1 MIEIDFFLFLFPA
14 LMSITWTIGAIW
26 QYRVSEYH
34 QPAGERPSEA
44 CLAQPVSV
52 LIPCFNEAQ
61 QVTDTVT
68 HALAIT
74 QKDFEVIAIDD
85 GSTDE
90 TLRLLNDL
98 AAHHPRLR
106 VLALGSNQGKAA
118 ALRAGAKIAKF
129 PILICIDGDARIDR
143 DAPAWL
149 AHRFMENPRLGA
161 ATGNPRV
168 RNRHSILT
176 RLQLGEFS
184 TIVGTIKRA
193 QMRLGCLFTVSGV
206 IAAFRK
212 SAVEE
217 VGYWTA
223 DALTE
228 DIDITWKIQ
237 RAGWTAAF
245 EPRALVWIL
254 TPATWNGLWRQRLRW
269 AMGGAQVMLRNIDV
283 IARSPSMGLRILML
297 EMIASVVWCYL
308 LAIFSTGTLINTAI
322 ALASG
327 VTPVVAIG
335 EGALILLVLCLLQ
348 FTVGTLIDHRYDP
361 TAWRSVIF
369 IPFYPAAFWILQFAA
384 TLVAYPKVLTRR
396 RGRPATWISP
406 DRGHP

>member
-1 MIEIDFFLFLFPA
+1 MIDIDFFLFLFPA
-14 LMSITWTIGAIW
+14 LMSITWTVGAIW
-26 QYRVSEYH
+26 QYRTSEYH
-34 QPAGERPSEA
+34 QPAGERPPEVS
-44 CLAQPVSV
+44 LAQPVSV

-74 QKDFEVIAIDD
+74 QHDFEVIAIAD

-98 AAHHPRLR
+98 AARHPRLR
-106 VLALGSNQGKAA
+106 VLALESNQGKAA

-149 AHRFMENPRLGA
+149 THRFMEDSKLGA

-168 RNRHSILT
+168 RNRHSMLT

-212 SAVEE
+212 SAVEQ

-237 RAGWTAAF
+237 RAGWKAAF
-245 EPRALVWIL
+245 EPRALAWIL

-283 IARSPSMGLRILML
+283 IARSPSIGLRILML

-308 LAIFSTGTLINTAI
+308 LAIFSAGAIIHATLT
-322 ALASG
+322 LASG
-327 VTPVVAIG
+327 VIPIVTVG
-335 EGALILLVLCLLQ
+335 EGALILLALCLLQ

-369 IPFYPAAFWILQFAA
+369 IPIYPAAFWILQFAA